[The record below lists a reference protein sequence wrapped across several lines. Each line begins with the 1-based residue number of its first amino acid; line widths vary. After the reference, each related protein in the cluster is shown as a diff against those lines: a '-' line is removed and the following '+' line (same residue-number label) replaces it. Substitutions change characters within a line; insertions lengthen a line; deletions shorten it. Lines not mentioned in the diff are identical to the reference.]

1 MKLSTRSRYGAR
13 ILVDLARHNNQGP
26 VQIGEISK
34 RQDISVKY
42 LEQLICPLK
51 QAKWVESVRG
61 PKGGHMLAKNPEKIT
76 LGQIV
81 RLFEGQSDLVEC
93 ISNPETCNMAD
104 DCQVRLA
111 WKDATR
117 VLYEKLDSTTIADLM
132 EGNHT
137 EGS

>member
-42 LEQLICPLK
+42 LEQLIRPLK
-51 QAKWVESVRG
+51 QAKLVESVRG

-93 ISNPETCNMAD
+93 VSSPETCNMAD

-132 EGNHT
+132 EANHT
-137 EGS
+137 EDN

>member
-13 ILVDLARHNNQGP
+13 ILVDLARHNDQGP

-42 LEQLICPLK
+42 LEQLIRPLK
-51 QAKWVESVRG
+51 QASMVNSVRG
-61 PKGGHMLAKNPEKIT
+61 PKGGHMLAKNPEDIT

-81 RLFEGQSDLVEC
+81 RLFEGQSELVEC
-93 ISNPETCNMAD
+93 ISHPEHCNMSD

-117 VLYEKLDSTTIADLM
+117 VLYEKLDSTTIADLL
-132 EGNHT
+132 ESNYS
-137 EGS
+137 EQ